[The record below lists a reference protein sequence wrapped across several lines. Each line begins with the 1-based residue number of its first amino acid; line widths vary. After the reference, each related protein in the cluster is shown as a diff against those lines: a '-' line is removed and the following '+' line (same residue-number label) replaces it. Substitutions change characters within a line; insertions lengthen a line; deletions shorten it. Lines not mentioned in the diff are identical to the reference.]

1 MACVSAHIDDNV
13 LARRTTHR
21 LMPDASRVISR
32 LFVAGQE
39 DYGASQSRA
48 GLVIERVIGLS
59 EEEVK
64 ASLDNV
70 VSRFSHR
77 HENLFE
83 DLEAHA
89 HRVAHRLQPD
99 LTLSSERLRLIGALF
114 THEFS
119 IEGAALTNPS
129 IVPHPVQEG
138 VEDGALRFIMSV
150 RGVGEG
156 HRSSIGFRTGI
167 VNSSGDITI
176 DEVGDFPVIGS
187 HWESM
192 LHQCNFRG
200 LLEEM
205 QDLGENGRYI
215 LEQLGESFSI
225 EDLNRVLFQF
235 LLDRDSFK
243 NVDSTVHH
251 FRMIAER
258 NYVVTF
264 SEQKDLSERILW
276 PVSYAEWRGMEDAR
290 FVLFQHD
297 DGTQQYLATYTAFD
311 GMGVSQQLLST
322 DDFLSFETH
331 PLAGMAARG
340 KGMAFFPRKIGG
352 VFAAMSRA
360 DHESNWISFSDR
372 LDYWSALSAIQLPS
386 RPWELIQLGNSGSPI
401 ETEAGW
407 LVITHAVGPMRTY
420 HLSAMLLDLNDPA
433 RVVGTLDRP
442 LLSPR
447 EDERDGYVPNVVYS
461 CGSLMHAGRLV
472 LPYGIADQ
480 SIGIAT
486 VDMDNLLD
494 ELTSKK

>member
-1 MACVSAHIDDNV
+1 MAGVSVNFDDNV

-48 GLVIERVIGLS
+48 GMVIERVIGLT
-59 EEEVK
+59 EDQVK
-64 ASLDNV
+64 STLDNV
-70 VSRFSHR
+70 VSRFSLR

-89 HRVAHRLQPD
+89 HRIAHRLQPD
-99 LTLSSERLRLIGALF
+99 FTLSPERLRLIGALF

-129 IVPHPVQEG
+129 IVPHPQQEG
-138 VEDGALRFIMSV
+138 VEDGSLRFIMSV

-156 HRSSIGFRTGI
+156 HRSSIGFRTGL
-167 VNSSGDITI
+167 VDAQGDISI
-176 DEVGDFPVIGS
+176 DQVGDFPVIGS

-200 LLEEM
+200 PLEELH
-205 QDLGENGRYI
+205 DLGENGRYI
-215 LEQLGESFSI
+215 LEQLGESFSL

-235 LLDRDSFK
+235 ILDRDSFK
-243 NVDSTVHH
+243 NVDNTVHH

-264 SEQKDLSERILW
+264 SENKDLSERVLW

-290 FVLFQHD
+290 FVLFHHD
-297 DGTQQYLATYTAFD
+297 DGSQEYLATYTAFD
-311 GMGVSQQLLST
+311 GMGVSQQILST
-322 DDFLSFETH
+322 SDFLSFETH
-331 PLAGMAARG
+331 PIAGMAAHG

-386 RPWELIQLGNSGSPI
+386 RPWELIQLGNSGSPL

-420 HLSAMLLDLNDPA
+420 HMSAMLLDLNDPA
-433 RVVGTLDRP
+433 RVIGSLERP

-461 CGSLMHAGRLV
+461 CGSLIHAGRLV

-486 VDMDNLLD
+486 VEVDKLLE
-494 ELTSKK
+494 ELTSHK

>member
-1 MACVSAHIDDNV
+1 VAGVIPKEHETP
-13 LARRTTHR
+13 LAQRTSHR

-59 EEEVK
+59 EQEV
-64 ASLDNV
+64 ATSLDNV

-77 HENLFE
+77 HEDLFA

-89 HRVAHRLQPD
+89 HRVAHRLHPD
-99 LTLSSERLRLIGALF
+99 LTLSTERLRLIGALF

-129 IVPHPVQEG
+129 IVPHPDQRDIEEG
-138 VEDGALRFIMSV
+138 SLRFVMSV

-156 HRSSIGFRTGI
+156 HRSSIGFRTGV
-167 VNSSGDITI
+167 VNAQGDVHV
-176 DEVGDFPVIGS
+176 DQVGDFPVIGS
-187 HWESM
+187 HWESS

-200 LLEEM
+200 PLEEL

-215 LEQLGESFSI
+215 LSQLGESFSV
-225 EDLNRVLFQF
+225 EELNHVLFQF

-243 NVDSTVHH
+243 NVDNTVHH

-258 NYVVTF
+258 NYEVTF
-264 SEQKDLSERILW
+264 SEDKDLSERILW

-290 FVLFQHD
+290 FVLFHHD
-297 DGTQQYLATYTAFD
+297 DGSQQYLATYTAFD
-311 GMGVSQQLLST
+311 GVGVSQQLLST
-322 DDFLSFETH
+322 NDFLSFETH

-340 KGMAFFPRKIGG
+340 KGLAFFPRKIGG

-360 DHESNWISFSDR
+360 DHESNWLSFSDR
-372 LDYWSALSAIQLPS
+372 LDYWSALTAIQLPS

-420 HLSAMLLDLNDPA
+420 HLSAILLDLNDPA
-433 RVVGTLDRP
+433 RVIGSLNRP

-461 CGSLMHAGRLV
+461 CGSLIHAGRLIV
-472 LPYGIADQ
+472 PYGIADQ

-486 VDMDNLLD
+486 VSVDVLLEEMMAD
-494 ELTSKK
+494 I

>member
-1 MACVSAHIDDNV
+1 VARVSAHLDDNV

-48 GLVIERVIGLS
+48 GMVIERVIGLT
-59 EEEVK
+59 EDQVK
-64 ASLDNV
+64 STLENV
-70 VSRFSHR
+70 VSRFSLR

-89 HRVAHRLQPD
+89 HRIAHRLQPD
-99 LTLSSERLRLIGALF
+99 FTLSPERLRLIGALF

-129 IVPHPVQEG
+129 IVPHPQQEG
-138 VEDGALRFIMSV
+138 VEDGSLRFIMSV

-156 HRSSIGFRTGI
+156 HRSSIGFRTGL
-167 VNSSGDITI
+167 VDAQGDISI
-176 DEVGDFPVIGS
+176 DQVGDFPVIGS

-200 LLEEM
+200 PLEELH
-205 QDLGENGRYI
+205 DLGENGRYI
-215 LEQLGESFSI
+215 LEQLGESFSL

-235 LLDRDSFK
+235 ILDRDSFK
-243 NVDSTVHH
+243 NVDNTVHH

-264 SEQKDLSERILW
+264 SDDKDLSERILW

-290 FVLFQHD
+290 FVLFHHD
-297 DGTQQYLATYTAFD
+297 DGSREYLATYTAFD
-311 GMGVSQQLLST
+311 GMGVSQQILST
-322 DDFLSFETH
+322 SDFLSFETH
-331 PLAGMAARG
+331 PIAGMAAHG

-386 RPWELIQLGNSGSPI
+386 RPWELIQLGNSGSPL

-433 RVVGTLDRP
+433 RVIGTLERP

-461 CGSLMHAGRLV
+461 CGSLIHAGRLV

-486 VDMDNLLD
+486 VEVDKLLE
-494 ELTSKK
+494 ELTSHK

>member
-1 MACVSAHIDDNV
+1 MAGVNSPIDDDV
-13 LARRTTHR
+13 LAKRTTHR

-59 EEEVK
+59 EEQVN

-77 HENLFE
+77 HENLFD

-99 LTLSSERLRLIGALF
+99 LTLSPERLRLIGALF

-129 IVPHPVQEG
+129 IVPHPDQSN
-138 VEDGALRFIMSV
+138 VEDGSLRFVMSV

-167 VNSSGDITI
+167 VNSTGDVSI
-176 DEVGDFPVIGS
+176 DEVEDFPVIGS
-187 HWESM
+187 HWESA
-192 LHQCNFRG
+192 LNQCNFRG
-200 LLEEM
+200 PLEEL

-215 LEQLGESFSI
+215 LGQLGETFTT

-243 NVDSTVHH
+243 NVDNTVHH

-264 SEQKDLSERILW
+264 SEDKDLSERILW

-290 FVLFQHD
+290 FVLFHHD
-297 DGTQQYLATYTAFD
+297 DGSDQYLATYTAFD

-322 DDFLSFETH
+322 NDFLSFETH

-360 DHESNWISFSDR
+360 DHESNWLSFSDR
-372 LDYWSALSAIQLPS
+372 LDYWSALTAIQLPS
-386 RPWELIQLGNSGSPI
+386 RPWELIQLGNSGSPL

-420 HLSAMLLDLNDPA
+420 HLSAMLLDADDPA
-433 RVVGTLDRP
+433 RVIGTMDRP

-461 CGSLMHAGRLV
+461 CGSLIHAGKLV
-472 LPYGIADQ
+472 LPFGIADQ

-486 VDMDNLLD
+486 VQVD
-494 ELTSKK
+494 ELLEELMSP

>member
-1 MACVSAHIDDNV
+1 VAGVNDSQNHNP

-21 LMPDASRVISR
+21 LLPDASRIISR

-59 EEEVK
+59 EDEV
-64 ASLDNV
+64 ASSLENV
-70 VSRFSHR
+70 ITRFSHR
-77 HENLFE
+77 HENLFD

-99 LTLSSERLRLIGALF
+99 LVLSPERLRLIGALF

-129 IVPHPVQEG
+129 IVPHPDQKG
-138 VEDGALRFIMSV
+138 VENDSLRFVMSV

-156 HRSSIGFRTGI
+156 HRSSIGFRAGI
-167 VNSSGDITI
+167 INAIGDISI
-176 DEVGDFPVIGS
+176 DEIGDFPVIGS
-187 HWESM
+187 HWESP

-200 LLEEM
+200 PLEELH
-205 QDLGENGRYI
+205 DLGENGRYI
-215 LEQLGESFSI
+215 LGQLGESFTS

-264 SEQKDLSERILW
+264 SPDKDLSERILW

-290 FVLFQHD
+290 FVLFEHD
-297 DGTQQYLATYTAFD
+297 DGSHQYLATYTAFD
-311 GMGVSQQLLST
+311 GVGVSQQILTT

-352 VFAAMSRA
+352 VYAAMSRA
-360 DHESNWISFSDR
+360 DHESNWLSFSDR
-372 LDYWSALSAIQLPS
+372 LDYWSALTAIQLPS

-420 HLSAMLLDLNDPA
+420 HLSAMLLDLNDPS
-433 RVVGTLDRP
+433 RVIGTLDRP

-461 CGSLMHAGRLV
+461 CGSLVHAGRLI

-486 VDMDNLLD
+486 VQLD
-494 ELTSKK
+494 ELLEELTSSA

>member
-1 MACVSAHIDDNV
+1 MARVSAHIDDNV

-64 ASLDNV
+64 VSLDNV

-77 HENLFE
+77 HKNLFD

-89 HRVAHRLQPD
+89 HRVSHRLQPD
-99 LTLSSERLRLIGALF
+99 LSLSTERLRLIGALF

-119 IEGAALTNPS
+119 IEGTALTNPS

-138 VEDGALRFIMSV
+138 IEDGSLRFIMSV

-156 HRSSIGFRTGI
+156 HRSSIGFRTGV
-167 VNSSGDITI
+167 VNSAGDISI
-176 DEVGDFPVIGS
+176 DEVGDYPVIGT
-187 HWESM
+187 HWEPP
-192 LHQCNFRG
+192 LRQCDFKG
-200 LLEEM
+200 PLEEL

-215 LEQLGESFSI
+215 LGQLGESFSI

-264 SEQKDLSERILW
+264 SEEKDLSERILW

-290 FVLFQHD
+290 FVLFQHE
-297 DGTQQYLATYTAFD
+297 DGSRQYLATYTAFD

-352 VFAAMSRA
+352 VYAAMSRA
-360 DHESNWISFSDR
+360 DHESNWLSFSDR

-494 ELTSKK
+494 ELTSEK

>member
-1 MACVSAHIDDNV
+1 VAGVKSSDDDNI
-13 LARRTTHR
+13 LAKRTTHR

-59 EEEVK
+59 EEQVN

-77 HENLFE
+77 HENLFD

-99 LTLSSERLRLIGALF
+99 LTLSPERLRLIGALF

-129 IVPHPVQEG
+129 IVPHPDQSN
-138 VEDGALRFIMSV
+138 VEDGSLRFVMSV

-167 VNSSGDITI
+167 VNSTGDVSI
-176 DEVGDFPVIGS
+176 DEVGVFPVIGS
-187 HWESM
+187 HWESA
-192 LHQCNFRG
+192 LNQCNFRG
-200 LLEEM
+200 PLEEL

-215 LEQLGESFSI
+215 LGQLGETFTT

-243 NVDSTVHH
+243 NVDNTVHH

-264 SEQKDLSERILW
+264 SEDKDLSERILW

-290 FVLFQHD
+290 FVLFHHV
-297 DGTQQYLATYTAFD
+297 DGSDQYLATYTAFD

-322 DDFLSFETH
+322 NDFLSFETH

-360 DHESNWISFSDR
+360 DHESNWLSFSDR
-372 LDYWSALSAIQLPS
+372 LDYWSALTAIQLPS
-386 RPWELIQLGNSGSPI
+386 RPWELIQLGNSGSPL

-420 HLSAMLLDLNDPA
+420 HLSAMLLDADDPA
-433 RVVGTLDRP
+433 RVIGTMDRP

-461 CGSLMHAGRLV
+461 CGSLIHAGKLV
-472 LPYGIADQ
+472 LPFGIADQ

-486 VDMDNLLD
+486 VQVD
-494 ELTSKK
+494 ELLEELMSP

>member
-1 MACVSAHIDDNV
+1 MAGVNSPIDDEV
-13 LARRTTHR
+13 LAKRTTHR

-59 EEEVK
+59 EEQVN

-77 HENLFE
+77 HENLFD

-99 LTLSSERLRLIGALF
+99 LTLSPERLRLIGALF

-129 IVPHPVQEG
+129 IVPHPDQSN
-138 VEDGALRFIMSV
+138 VEDGSLRFVMSV

-167 VNSSGDITI
+167 VNSAGDVCI

-187 HWESM
+187 HWESA
-192 LHQCNFRG
+192 LNQCNFRG
-200 LLEEM
+200 PLEEL

-215 LEQLGESFSI
+215 LGQLGETFTT

-243 NVDSTVHH
+243 NVDNTVHH

-264 SEQKDLSERILW
+264 SEDKDLSERILW

-290 FVLFQHD
+290 FVLFHHD
-297 DGTQQYLATYTAFD
+297 DGSDQYLATYTAFD

-322 DDFLSFETH
+322 NDFLSFETH

-360 DHESNWISFSDR
+360 DHESNWLSFSDR
-372 LDYWSALSAIQLPS
+372 LDYWSALTAIQLPS
-386 RPWELIQLGNSGSPI
+386 RPWELIQLGNSGSPM

-420 HLSAMLLDLNDPA
+420 HLSAMLLDADDPA
-433 RVVGTLDRP
+433 RVIGTMDRP

-461 CGSLMHAGRLV
+461 CGSLIHAGKLV
-472 LPYGIADQ
+472 LPFGIADQ

-486 VDMDNLLD
+486 VQVD
-494 ELTSKK
+494 ELLEELMSP

>member
-1 MACVSAHIDDNV
+1 MAGVNDSQNDNV

-21 LMPDASRVISR
+21 LTPDASRVISR

-59 EEEVK
+59 EAEV
-64 ASLDNV
+64 ASSLENV
-70 VSRFSHR
+70 ITRFSHR
-77 HENLFE
+77 HENLFD

-99 LTLSSERLRLIGALF
+99 LTLSPERLRLIGALF

-129 IVPHPVQEG
+129 IVPHPDQSN
-138 VEDGALRFIMSV
+138 VEDGSLRFVMSV

-167 VNSSGDITI
+167 VNSAGDVCI

-187 HWESM
+187 HWESA
-192 LHQCNFRG
+192 LNQCNFRG
-200 LLEEM
+200 PLEEL

-215 LEQLGESFSI
+215 LGQLGETFTT

-243 NVDSTVHH
+243 NVDNTVHH

-264 SEQKDLSERILW
+264 SEDKDLSERILW

-290 FVLFQHD
+290 FVLFHHD
-297 DGTQQYLATYTAFD
+297 DGSDQYLATYTAFD

-322 DDFLSFETH
+322 NDFLSFETH

-360 DHESNWISFSDR
+360 DHESNWLSFSDR
-372 LDYWSALSAIQLPS
+372 LDYWSALTAIQLPS
-386 RPWELIQLGNSGSPI
+386 RPWELIQLGNSGSPM

-420 HLSAMLLDLNDPA
+420 HLSAMLLDADDPA
-433 RVVGTLDRP
+433 RVIGTMDRP

-461 CGSLMHAGRLV
+461 CGSLIHAGKLV
-472 LPYGIADQ
+472 LPFGIADQ

-486 VDMDNLLD
+486 VQVD
-494 ELTSKK
+494 ELLEELMSP